1 MQYEVLVGD
10 CLDSLK
16 ELPDESV
23 QVCVTSPPYYNLRD
37 YGTANWEG
45 GDPDCDHLGPP
56 KQTQAGFNER
66 YFSREAKDSNKQ
78 AELRMPYVGTCGKC
92 GAKRVDK
99 QIGLEESLGEYI
111 QSLVNVFREVKRVLR
126 PDGTLWLNL
135 GDSYAGSG
143 KGRNANGVANVDPDS
158 KQATSQGT
166 IEGHLTK
173 SNTELAPKN
182 LMGVPWRVAFALQDD
197 GWILRSEVIWHKPN
211 PMPSPVKD
219 RPTSSHEHI
228 FLFAK
233 SGKYY
238 YDSDAIREPI
248 KSDTPQA
255 KRDIKRMQ
263 AGRKEFD
270 GERKK
275 HQDSKQQNAFI
286 AGNPAKGRNKRDVW
300 SVTTKPFKG
309 AHFAVYPP
317 DLIEPCI
324 LASTSEKG
332 ACADCGTP
340 WTRVTERVRIKRN
353 ELDPSDPRYR
363 PNTYDG
369 AYDKINGRGDAGY
382 TQITEKGWQPGCE
395 CHGKL
400 VRKEVIIPPKL
411 TLEELAKTTWSVD
424 KDGNYTGQDSKDYK
438 GNNVQSASDV
448 KRRIIEGKTKP
459 KVKKQLVYESDL
471 PLDEHPIKPCVV
483 LDPFGG
489 SGTTAAVAN
498 AFRRDAILCELNPEY
513 AKIIPTRIE
522 YLSERY
528 TKDRG
533 KKILTLLRDS
543 NKSLSEVIKLAKER
557 KK

>member
-1 MQYEVLVGD
+1 MKYEVLVGD

-56 KQTQAGFNER
+56 KPTQAGFNER
-66 YFSREAKDSNKQ
+66 YFNREAKDSNKQ

-111 QSLVNVFREVKRVLR
+111 QSLVNVFREVNRVLR

-143 KGRNANGVANVDPDS
+143 KGRNANGVANVDPNS

-173 SNTELAPKN
+173 SNTQLAPKN

-233 SGKYY
+233 SSKYY
-238 YDSDAIREPI
+238 YDSDAIREPV

-263 AGRKEFD
+263 EGRKEFD

-275 HQDSKQQNAFI
+275 HQDSKQQNSFI

-300 SVTTKPFKG
+300 SITTKPFKG

-332 ACADCGTP
+332 ACVDCGTP

-369 AYDKINGRGDAGY
+369 AYEKINGRGDAGY

-395 CHGKL
+395 CRGKL
-400 VRKEVIIPPKL
+400 VRKEV
-411 TLEELAKTTWSVD
+411 SV
-424 KDGNYTGQDSKDYK
+424 N
-438 GNNVQSASDV
+438 
-448 KRRIIEGKTKP
+448 GKN
-459 KVKKQLVYESDL
+459 KKQTVYESEI

-543 NKSLSEVIKLAKER
+543 NSSLNEVIKLAKER
-557 KK
+557 KKNENNV

>member
-66 YFSREAKDSNKQ
+66 YFNREAKDSNKQ
-78 AELRMPYVGTCGKC
+78 AELRVPYVGTCGKC

-143 KGRNANGVANVDPDS
+143 KGRNANGVANVDPNS

-173 SNTELAPKN
+173 SNTQLAPKN

-238 YDSDAIREPI
+238 YDSDAIREPL

-263 AGRKEFD
+263 AGRKEFN

-286 AGNPAKGRNKRDVW
+286 AGDPAKGRNKRDVW

-340 WTRVTERVRIKRN
+340 WSRTIF
-353 ELDPSDPRYR
+353 
-363 PNTYDG
+363 
-369 AYDKINGRGDAGY
+369 
-382 TQITEKGWQPGCE
+382 GWQPGCE

-400 VRKEVIIPPKL
+400 VRKEV
-411 TLEELAKTTWSVD
+411 SV
-424 KDGNYTGQDSKDYK
+424 N
-438 GNNVQSASDV
+438 
-448 KRRIIEGKTKP
+448 GKN
-459 KVKKQLVYESDL
+459 KKQTVYESEI

-543 NKSLSEVIKLAKER
+543 NKSLSEVIKLAKE
-557 KK
+557 KKK